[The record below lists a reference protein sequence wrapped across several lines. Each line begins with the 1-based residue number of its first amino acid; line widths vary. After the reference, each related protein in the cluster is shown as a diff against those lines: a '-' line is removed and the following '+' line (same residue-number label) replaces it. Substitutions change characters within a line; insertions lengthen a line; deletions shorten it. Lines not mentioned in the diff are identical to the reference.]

1 MGKSRYCEDM
11 IPLRAILLTSVL
23 VLSRPSAGQDLNSPN
38 PKQRARAARDLGRQG
53 FEAIPRLHAL
63 LSDHA
68 VEVRVE
74 AVKSIIQI
82 GGPRSLEPLIQAAGD
97 NDPEVQIRA
106 TDGLVNFYLPGYVRT
121 GLSATLQ
128 RVGTTLRS
136 RFTDTNDQVV
146 EPYVQVRPEVI
157 RALGKVARGGASM
170 EARANA
176 ARAVGI
182 LRGAEAIPDLLA
194 AIRSKDDRVIYECL
208 IALQKIRR
216 PEAAPE
222 IAFLLRDLDER
233 VQIAAIETTGLLR
246 NREALPQLREALE
259 TARTEKV
266 RRAALTALAMIPDEQ
281 NRPAF
286 TRYLSD
292 RDEWLR
298 AAAAEGFARLRNA
311 GDLPALEK
319 AFNEERKMP
328 ARLGAAFG
336 LVMLGKTELSEFSP
350 LQYLIN
356 TLNSAAWRG
365 VARAYLIELARETP
379 VLRALEKALPRGS
392 RSEKIELAQILARS
406 GDRESLPHLENLTKD
421 PDERVSQEA
430 FSALR
435 TLKVRLP

>member
-1 MGKSRYCEDM
+1 M
-11 IPLRAILLTSVL
+11 LLVRAL
-23 VLSRPSAGQDLNSPN
+23 VVACLIAAVRPAAGQDLNSPD
-38 PKQRARAARDLGRQG
+38 PKKRARAARELGRQG
-53 FEAIPRLHAL
+53 FEAIPRLQAL

-74 AVKSIIQI
+74 AVKAIIEI
-82 GGPRSLEPLIQAAGD
+82 GGPRSIEPLIQAAGD
-97 NDPEVQIRA
+97 NDAEVQIRA

-121 GLSATLQ
+121 GLSATLR
-128 RVGTTLRS
+128 RVGTALTS
-136 RFTDTNDQVV
+136 RFTDTNDQVI

-157 RALGKVARGGASM
+157 AALGKIARGGASM

-176 ARAVGI
+176 ARAIGI
-182 LRGAEAIPDLLA
+182 LRGRQAIPDLLE

-208 IALQKIRR
+208 IALQKIRE
-216 PEAAPE
+216 PKVAPD

-259 TARTEKV
+259 TARTEKI

-281 NRPAF
+281 NRPIYA
-286 TRYLSD
+286 RYLAD

-311 GDLPALEK
+311 ADLPALEK
-319 AFNEERKMP
+319 AFNDERRMP

-336 LVMLGKTELSEFSP
+336 LVMLGKIELSEFSP

-356 TLNSAAWRG
+356 TLNSASWRG
-365 VARAYLIELARETP
+365 VARAYLIELAREAP
-379 VLRALEKALPRGS
+379 VRRALEKALPAGT
-392 RSEKIELAQILARS
+392 RSEKIELAQILAQS
-406 GDRESLPHLENLTKD
+406 GDQETLPHLERLTKD
-421 PDERVSQEA
+421 PDEQVSREA
-430 FSALR
+430 FSAYR
-435 TLKVRLP
+435 SLKARLP

>member
-1 MGKSRYCEDM
+1 M
-11 IPLRAILLTSVL
+11 IPARSLVVLCLLVVL
-23 VLSRPSAGQDLNSPN
+23 QPAAGQDINSPD
-38 PKQRARAARDLGRQG
+38 PRQRARAARNLGRQG
-53 FEAIPRLHAL
+53 FEAIPRLQAL
-63 LSDHA
+63 LSDHD
-68 VEVRVE
+68 VQVRVE

-82 GGPRSLEPLIQAAGD
+82 GGPRSIEPLIQATAD

-128 RVGTTLRS
+128 RAGSALRS
-136 RFTDTNDQVV
+136 RFTDTNDQVI

-157 RALGKVARGGASM
+157 TALGKVARGGASM

-176 ARAVGI
+176 ARAIGI
-182 LRGAEAIPDLLA
+182 LRGAAAIPDLLQ

-208 IALQKIRR
+208 IALQKIRD
-216 PEAAPE
+216 PKVAPE

-259 TARTEKV
+259 TARTERI
-266 RRAALTALAMIPDEQ
+266 RRAALTAVAMIPDEG
-281 NRPAF
+281 NRPIL
-286 TRYLSD
+286 TRYLTD

-298 AAAAEGFARLRNA
+298 AAAAEGFARLRNRA
-311 GDLPALEK
+311 DLPALEK

-365 VARAYLIELARETP
+365 VARAYLIELAREQP
-379 VLRALEKALPRGS
+379 VLRALEKALPGGTK
-392 RSEKIELAQILARS
+392 SEKIELARILALS
-406 GDRESLPHLENLTKD
+406 GDRETLPHLEHLTKD
-421 PDERVSQEA
+421 PNDEVSREA

-435 TLKVRLP
+435 SLKVRLP

>member
-1 MGKSRYCEDM
+1 M
-11 IPLRAILLTSVL
+11 LLVRAL
-23 VLSRPSAGQDLNSPN
+23 VVACLIAAVRPAAGQDLNSPD
-38 PKQRARAARDLGRQG
+38 PKKRARAARELGRQG
-53 FEAIPRLHAL
+53 FEAIPRLQAL

-74 AVKSIIQI
+74 AVKAIIEI
-82 GGPRSLEPLIQAAGD
+82 GGPRSIEPLIQAAGD
-97 NDPEVQIRA
+97 NDAEVQIRA

-121 GLSATLQ
+121 GLSATLR
-128 RVGTTLRS
+128 RVGTALTS
-136 RFTDTNDQVV
+136 RFTDTNDQVI

-157 RALGKVARGGASM
+157 AALGKIARGGASM

-176 ARAVGI
+176 ARAIGI
-182 LRGAEAIPDLLA
+182 LRGRQAIPDLLE

-208 IALQKIRR
+208 IALQKIRE
-216 PEAAPE
+216 PKVAPD

-259 TARTEKV
+259 TARTEKI

-281 NRPAF
+281 NRPIYA
-286 TRYLSD
+286 RYLAD

-311 GDLPALEK
+311 ADLPALEK
-319 AFNEERKMP
+319 AFNDERRTP

-336 LVMLGKTELSEFSP
+336 LVMLGKIELSEFSP

-356 TLNSAAWRG
+356 TLNSASWRG
-365 VARAYLIELARETP
+365 VARAYLIELAREAP
-379 VLRALEKALPRGS
+379 VRRALEKALPAGT
-392 RSEKIELAQILARS
+392 RSEKIELAQILAQS
-406 GDRESLPHLENLTKD
+406 GDQETLPHLERLTKD
-421 PDERVSQEA
+421 PDEQVSREA
-430 FSALR
+430 FSAYR
-435 TLKVRLP
+435 SLKARLP